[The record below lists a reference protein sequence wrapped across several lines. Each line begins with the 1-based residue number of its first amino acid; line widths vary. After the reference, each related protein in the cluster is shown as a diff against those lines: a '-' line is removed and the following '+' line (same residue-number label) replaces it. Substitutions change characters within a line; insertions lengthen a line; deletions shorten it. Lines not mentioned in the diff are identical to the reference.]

1 MLGPVFHTPPPADKK
16 GKKVAWAVAWLAL
29 VVGVVMTLL
38 SVLLPPLGLAGRS
51 YPTSATN
58 RNHSQKREV
67 RSCPRGAQGSW

>member
-38 SVLLPPLGLAGRS
+38 SVLLPP
-51 YPTSATN
+51 
-58 RNHSQKREV
+58 
-67 RSCPRGAQGSW
+67 